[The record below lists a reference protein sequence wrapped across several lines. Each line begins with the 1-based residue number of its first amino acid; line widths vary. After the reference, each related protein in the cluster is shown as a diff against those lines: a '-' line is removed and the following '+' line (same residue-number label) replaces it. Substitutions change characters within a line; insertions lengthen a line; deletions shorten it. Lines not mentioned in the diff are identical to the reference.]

1 MNEDQNIINHSEGKY
16 FDGEKSV
23 LNEKELEELK
33 GITFKSGAVYEGEW
47 IGHVRD
53 GFGIQRWP
61 DGARYEG

>member
-1 MNEDQNIINHSEGKY
+1 MNEDLNVINHSEGKY

-33 GITFKSGAVYEGEW
+33 GMPLEKREAFTFKSGAVYEGEW

-53 GFGIQRWP
+53 GSGI
-61 DGARYEG
+61 

>member
-33 GITFKSGAVYEGEW
+33 GMPREKRNSKMA
-47 IGHVRD
+47 
-53 GFGIQRWP
+53 RWSSL
-61 DGARYEG
+61 